1 MINIY
6 DLIES
11 TRKSSLSVS
20 VSYVFPDL
28 YIVVVSE
35 VYQGLDE
42 DARLVLYA
50 REIGLDL
57 QDVNELLNEVQITL
71 VLATTEE
78 REGRYSFLSELAAEN
93 HWLALFDPVTR
104 DGWSKQLASR
114 QKSQAQA
121 RALHF
126 YGFKGGQA
134 RSTVL
139 MMLAKYLAGLGYK
152 VLMVDADI
160 EAPSLSSSLS
170 AATSAVSSSLVGL
183 VRGHSIEPIA
193 VDATGNGGSI
203 DLIPARPDIRG
214 FDLDYASFVLRV
226 NLDAGCLQRAVARLS
241 HEANGMAYDYVL
253 FDHRTG
259 LASSVVPTIM
269 GMPGSVV
276 INARPD
282 GLSDNQ
288 ESIVSSL
295 LSVDQDFPGAFVCFS
310 LDPERPQGSISVME
324 ARLKERMLLL
334 MADALSRAAECGL
347 EQDPDAL
354 GEYFVPW
361 YHDRAFLDGGVPHI
375 SEISSANMSSLKQ
388 LAAILGVSISPV
400 ERRLDH
406 KDALQEGQSSI
417 TSPSG
422 ALDSGWFLETPD
434 VAKILQNSLS
444 SCYVFGRKGTGK
456 TRLFREL
463 SQRKLA
469 RPMHSAADY
478 AGASVQAQSALS
490 NEIFRFVEG
499 DFERY
504 WWLLLAAELTSA
516 GSNELPSDI
525 LSGWIG
531 ANDKSAFSAMYS
543 AGMAKSIN
551 QRITIAIDGVET
563 AVDAAKTHAF
573 IESLFRFLSTLQNDQ
588 TFSEKIRFRL
598 FIRSDLPVGIQNIEQ
613 QVHGRKIDLRWDQ
626 DSIFH
631 YVLAEIARNEW
642 FEEWFPDVCSDIEG
656 LRTEIEYRRLL
667 PEQYEA
673 LLLRV
678 FPQKLRRNNL
688 LTMTFLR
695 SYFSDAAG
703 EGDYR
708 SSFYPRVFG
717 GFLTK
722 VSSIAVARG
731 EKAMDDGRVSHD
743 VVLEAFEFAARE
755 FIDEVKQELNFALS
769 LKDSVDD
776 NKRVVSDLL
785 QAFSGLQ
792 TPFVLDRCIEALH
805 GRLESGVEKSLI
817 RKSLLRMKDMGIFE
831 DHPSQPEKWRVGRL
845 FKEGLRMKYVR

>member
-1 MINIY
+1 MINIHE
-6 DLIES
+6 LIERAR
-11 TRKSSLSVS
+11 TCLIDVS
-20 VSYVFPDL
+20 ISYVFPDL
-28 YIVVVSE
+28 YLVVVDDA
-35 VYQGLDE
+35 YHGFDE
-42 DARLVLYA
+42 DARLILFTRA
-50 REIGLDL
+50 TGLDV
-57 QDVNELLNEVQITL
+57 QDVSELLNEAQIIL
-71 VLATTEE
+71 VLATQEE
-78 REGRYSFLSELAAEN
+78 MSDQYSFLHELSAEN
-93 HWLALFDPVTR
+93 HWLALFDPATR
-104 DGWSKQLASR
+104 DKWSKELVA
-114 QKSQAQA
+114 QKNLEGGA

-152 VLMVDADI
+152 VLMVDADV
-160 EAPSLSSSLS
+160 EAPSLSASLNV
-170 AATSAVSSSLVGL
+170 ATSAVSSSLVGL
-183 VRGHSIEPIA
+183 VRGHPIEPIA

-203 DLIPARPDIRG
+203 DLIPAKPDILG

-241 HEANGMAYDYVL
+241 REVRGAKYDFVL

-295 LSVDQDFPGAFVCFS
+295 LSVDQEFPGAFVCFS
-310 LDPERPQGSISVME
+310 LDPERSQNSSSVME
-324 ARLKERMLLL
+324 SRLKERMLWL
-334 MADALSRAAECGL
+334 MADALSRAAEGSP
-347 EQDPDAL
+347 EQDPNAL
-354 GEYFVPW
+354 LEYFVCW
-361 YHDRAFLDGGVPHI
+361 YHDRAFLDGSVPHL
-375 SEISSANMSSLKQ
+375 SEISSANLSSLKQ
-388 LAAILGVSISPV
+388 LATILGVSISPL
-400 ERRLDH
+400 ERRVDS
-406 KDALQEGQSSI
+406 EGASEGDYTSL

-434 VAKILQNSLS
+434 VAKILQNSLP

-490 NEIFRFVEG
+490 NEMIRFVDGE
-499 DFERY
+499 FERY
-504 WWLLLAAELTSA
+504 WWLLLAAELTSVA
-516 GSNELPSDI
+516 CDRPASDI
-525 LSGWIG
+525 LSGWIHAG
-531 ANDKSAFSAMYS
+531 DRSVCSAMYS
-543 AGMAKSIN
+543 AGLAKSLT

-563 AVDAAKTHAF
+563 AVDASKTHAF
-573 IESLFRFLSTLQNDQ
+573 IESLFRFLSTIQNDQ
-588 TFSEKIRFRL
+588 SFSEKLRFRL

-642 FEEWFPDVCSDIEG
+642 FEINFPEVCGEIEE

-703 EGDYR
+703 EGDHR

-717 GFLTK
+717 GFLGK
-722 VSSIAVARG
+722 VSSIAVVQG
-731 EKAMDDGRVSHD
+731 EKSMDGGRVSHD
-743 VVLEAFEFAARE
+743 VVLEAFEFAARD

-769 LKDSVDD
+769 LKVAPDE
-776 NKRVVSDLL
+776 NKRLVSDLL

-792 TPFVLDRCIEALH
+792 TPFVLDKCVEALH
-805 GRLESGVEKSLI
+805 GRLESGVDKSLI

-831 DHPSQPEKWRVGRL
+831 DHPSKPEMWRAGRL

>member
-1 MINIY
+1 MISIS
-6 DLIES
+6 DLIQISRE
-11 TRKSSLSVS
+11 RFLDVS

-28 YIVVVSE
+28 YVTVVNDD
-35 VYQGLDE
+35 YQGFDE
-42 DARLVLYA
+42 DSRLLLYA
-50 REIGLDL
+50 RGVGIDVQDISDLLD
-57 QDVNELLNEVQITL
+57 EAQIIL
-71 VLATTEE
+71 ILATPQEV
-78 REGRYSFLSELAAEN
+78 LSRHSYLKELSAEN

-104 DGWSKQLASR
+104 DAWSKQLATRSR
-114 QKSQAQA
+114 PVGGA

-152 VLMVDADI
+152 VLMVDADV
-160 EAPSLSSSLS
+160 EAPSLSSSLNV
-170 AATSAVSSSLVGL
+170 ATSALSSSLVGL

-193 VDATGNGGSI
+193 ADATGNGGSI
-203 DLIPARPDIRG
+203 DLIPAKPDIQG

-226 NLDAGCLQRAVARLS
+226 NLDAGCLQRAVTRLS
-241 HEANGMAYDYVL
+241 DEVSGAGYDFVL

-259 LASSVVPTIM
+259 LASSVIPTIM

-282 GLSDNQ
+282 GLSENQ
-288 ESIVSSL
+288 DAIVSAL
-295 LSVDQDFPGAFVCFS
+295 LSVDQEYPGAFVCFS
-310 LDPERPQGSISVME
+310 LDPERPQGVTGLME
-324 ARLKERMLLL
+324 ARLKERMLSL
-334 MADALSRAAECGL
+334 MADALSRAAEGES

-354 GEYFVPW
+354 TEYFVSW
-361 YHDRAFLDGGVPHI
+361 YHDRAFLDGGLPHL
-375 SEISSANMSSLKQ
+375 SEISSVNMSSLKQ
-388 LAAILGVSISPV
+388 LATILGVSMTPI
-400 ERRLDH
+400 ERRPDSRA
-406 KDALQEGQSSI
+406 DFSDNLQSNA
-417 TSPSG
+417 SPSG
-422 ALDSGWFLETPD
+422 ALDTGWFLETPD
-434 VAKILQNSLS
+434 VSKILQNSLS

-463 SQRKLA
+463 SQRRLA

-490 NEIFRFVEG
+490 NEMFRFVNG

-504 WWLLLAAELTSA
+504 WWLLLGAELQSA
-516 GSNELPSDI
+516 QTDRPASEI
-525 LSGWIG
+525 LAEWI
-531 ANDKSAFSAMYS
+531 AADERSACSAMYS
-543 AGMAKSIN
+543 ASLSKSLK
-551 QRITIAIDGVET
+551 QRVTIAIDGVET
-563 AVDAAKTHAF
+563 TVDASKTHAF
-573 IESLFRFLSTLQNDQ
+573 IESLFRFLSTIQNDQ
-588 TFSEKIRFRL
+588 SFSEKVRFRL

-613 QVHGRKIDLRWDQ
+613 QVHGRKVDLRWDQ

-631 YVLAEIARNEW
+631 YVLAEIARNKW
-642 FEEWFPDVCSDIEG
+642 FEEKFPEVCGDIEN

-703 EGDYR
+703 EGDHR

-717 GFLTK
+717 GFLAK
-722 VSSIAVARG
+722 VSAIAADRG
-731 EKAMDDGRVSHD
+731 EKAMDGDRVSHN
-743 VVLEAFEFAARE
+743 VVLEAFESAARE

-769 LKDSVDD
+769 LKDAVDE
-776 NKRVVSDLL
+776 NKRLVSDLL

-792 TPFVLDRCIEALH
+792 TPFVLDQCVEALN

-817 RKSLLRMKDMGIFE
+817 RKSLIRMKDMGIFE
-831 DHPSQPEKWRVGRL
+831 DHPVKPEMWRAGRL

>member
-1 MINIY
+1 MATP
-6 DLIES
+6 E
-11 TRKSSLSVS
+11 
-20 VSYVFPDL
+20 
-28 YIVVVSE
+28 E
-35 VYQGLDE
+35 MDE
-42 DARLVLYA
+42 
-50 REIGLDL
+50 
-57 QDVNELLNEVQITL
+57 
-71 VLATTEE
+71 
-78 REGRYSFLSELAAEN
+78 RYSFLRELSAEN
-93 HWLALFDPVTR
+93 HWLALFDSATR
-104 DGWSKQLASR
+104 DEWSKQLA
-114 QKSQAQA
+114 AQRKFEEST
-121 RALHF
+121 RAIHF

-139 MMLAKYLAGLGYK
+139 MMLGKYLAGLGYK
-152 VLMVDADI
+152 VLMVDADV
-160 EAPSLSSSLS
+160 EAPSLSSSLNV
-170 AATSAVSSSLVGL
+170 ATSLVSSSLVGL
-183 VRGHSIEPIA
+183 VRGHSIEPVA
-193 VDATGNGGSI
+193 VDVTGNGGSV
-203 DLIPARPDIRG
+203 DLIPAKPDIKD

-226 NLDAGCLQRAVARLS
+226 NLDAGCLQRAVTRLS
-241 HEANGMAYDYVL
+241 GEACDAGYDFVM

-288 ESIVSSL
+288 ESIVSAL
-295 LSVDQDFPGAFVCFS
+295 LSVDQGFPGAFVCFS
-310 LDPERPQGSISVME
+310 LDPERSQSSISVME
-324 ARLKERMLLL
+324 ARLKERMLWL
-334 MADALSRAAECGL
+334 MADALSKAAEGSA
-347 EQDPDAL
+347 EQDPNAL
-354 GEYFVPW
+354 GEYFVSW
-361 YHDRAFLDGGVPHI
+361 YHDRAFLDGGVPLL
-375 SEISSANMSSLKQ
+375 SEISSANLSSLKQ
-388 LAAILGVSISPV
+388 LATILGVSLSPV
-400 ERRLDH
+400 ERRPDV
-406 KDALQEGQSSI
+406 EGESSSDYASI

-434 VAKILQNSLS
+434 VAKILQNSLQ

-478 AGASVQAQSALS
+478 VGASVQAQSALS
-490 NEIFRFVEG
+490 NEMLRFVDG

-516 GSNELPSDI
+516 ASDQLTSEI

-531 ANDKSAFSAMYS
+531 SGDKSACSAMYS
-543 AGMAKSIN
+543 ASLARSMK
-551 QRITIAIDGVET
+551 QRLTIAIDGVET
-563 AVDAAKTHAF
+563 AVDASKTHAF
-573 IESLFRFLSTLQNDQ
+573 IEALFRFLSTVQNDQ
-588 TFSEKIRFRL
+588 FFSEKVRFRL

-642 FEEWFPDVCSDIEG
+642 FGANFPDVCAEIEG
-656 LRTEIEYRRLL
+656 LRTEIEYRRLS

-703 EGDYR
+703 EGDHR

-717 GFLTK
+717 GFLDK
-722 VSSIAVARG
+722 VSSIAIGRG
-731 EKAMDDGRVSHD
+731 NKAMDGGRVYHD
-743 VVLEAFEFAARE
+743 VVLEAFEFAARD

-769 LKDSVDD
+769 LKDAADD
-776 NKRVVSDLL
+776 NKRLVSDLL

-792 TPFVLDRCIEALH
+792 TPFVLDRCVDALH
-805 GRLESGVEKSLI
+805 GRLESGVDRSLI

-831 DHPSQPEKWRVGRL
+831 DHPSKPEMWRAGRL

>member
-1 MINIY
+1 MINIH
-6 DLIES
+6 DLIGS

-20 VSYVFPDL
+20 ISYVFPDL

-35 VYQGLDE
+35 AYQGLDE
-42 DARLVLYA
+42 DARLVLYS
-50 REIGLDL
+50 REVGLDL

-114 QKSQAQA
+114 QKSQGPAK
-121 RALHF
+121 ALHF

-170 AATSAVSSSLVGL
+170 VATSAVSSSLVGL
-183 VRGHSIEPIA
+183 VRGHPIEPIA

-203 DLIPARPDIRG
+203 DLIPAKPDIRG

-226 NLDAGCLQRAVARLS
+226 NLDAGCLQRAVDRLS

-288 ESIVSSL
+288 ESIVSAL
-295 LSVDQDFPGAFVCFS
+295 LSVDQEFPGAFVCFS

-334 MADALSRAAECGL
+334 MADALSRAAESGL

-400 ERRLDH
+400 ERRLDQ
-406 KDALQEGQSSI
+406 KDALPGGQPSF

-490 NEIFRFVEG
+490 NEMFRFVEG

-516 GSNELPSDI
+516 GSNELPANI

-531 ANDKSAFSAMYS
+531 ANDKSACSAMYS
-543 AGMAKSIN
+543 AGLAKSMN

-573 IESLFRFLSTLQNDQ
+573 IESLFRFLSTVQNDQ
-588 TFSEKIRFRL
+588 SFSEKIRFRL

-613 QVHGRKIDLRWDQ
+613 QVHGRKVDLRWDQ

-703 EGDYR
+703 EGDHR

-717 GFLTK
+717 GFLAK
-722 VSSIAVARG
+722 VSSIAVGRG
-731 EKAMDDGRVSHD
+731 EKAMDGGRVSHD

-769 LKDSVDD
+769 LKDSADD

-831 DHPSQPEKWRVGRL
+831 DHPSQPEKWRAGRL